1 MRTPS
6 VAISTRISLGTDIP
20 QSPTTPGCPSKPGM
34 SHQAQTIKLLHTQP
48 DEKEQTARLRVLGY
62 GLQLSKSGKRQAT
75 KFHEKIAVKFN
86 NRTTETPDN
95 DEKVLEMLMPE
106 ESDLEHLFAQGTESE
121 TVLHV
126 LLSQETY
133 QQKEPE
139 LTFHFPRIKPL
150 LRFLLKICPGLPADP
165 DYLGATPLYGVI
177 NSTMKDQTTAEEE
190 MVSRRGTVTKAES
203 ARPQHLA
210 RADIE
215 DIISYICGDKARE
228 DLGSAKAIESL
239 TMITLNHES
248 HSLEGHAL
256 HKAIEHEIGIDEEIV
271 KKLENI
277 GRNSTDGKGTGSES
291 CLEALDAN
299 GKTCLHLALT
309 RPFTTV
315 KEMWARNL
323 VRIKPDLLQSK
334 MTSKSQ
340 EFNNLTPLQFFIEE
354 RKADEQQ
361 MSTAL
366 KSRSKENLEQGTP
379 KRDKQP
385 DRKKVDLKGLE
396 DWLKL
401 YCLREFD
408 NATARSIMFK
418 RDQSQC
424 MFHSIEFTVIAEQQ

>member
-1 MRTPS
+1 
-6 VAISTRISLGTDIP
+6 
-20 QSPTTPGCPSKPGM
+20 M
-34 SHQAQTIKLLHTQP
+34 SDQAQTIKLLHSQP

-62 GLQLSKSGKRQAT
+62 GRQLSKSGKKQAT
-75 KFHEKIAVKFN
+75 EFHEKIAVKFN

-106 ESDLEHLFAQGTESE
+106 ESDLKHLFAQGSYSE

-133 QQKEPE
+133 QQKE

-150 LRFLLKICPGLPADP
+150 LRFLLKICPKLPADP

-177 NSTMKDQTTAEEE
+177 TSTMKDQTTAEEE

-239 TMITLNHES
+239 TMITKNDES
-248 HSLEGHAL
+248 GSLEGHAL

-277 GRNSTDGKGTGSES
+277 GRNSTDSKRTESKS
-291 CLEALDAN
+291 CLETLDAN

-315 KEMWARNL
+315 KERWARNL
-323 VRIKPDLLQSK
+323 VRIKPILLQSK
-334 MTSKSQ
+334 MMSKSQ

-366 KSRSKENLEQGTP
+366 KSRSKENVKQGTS
-379 KRDKQP
+379 KSDKQP
-385 DRKKVDLKGLE
+385 ERKKVDLKGLE

-408 NATARSIMFK
+408 NATARRIMFK

-424 MFHSIEFTVIAEQQ
+424 MFHSIELTVIAEQQ